1 MTLDYSC
8 NGYIIPDHA
17 AAKFYPN
24 TKIRIRPM
32 EQDIGKA
39 LAYQIKR
46 DIAERY
52 FGSRK
57 IIEED
62 RQALKAMISEFSLL
76 YSKTVGRDMLRIYA
90 LLRKPELIDGFLGL
104 IGWKGRPFFDQH
116 VVDSAIDKKQL
127 FKDISLHGWTDYSK
141 FVHLFLESYER
152 LYKDLDRC
160 REKLEEVLDEIQVVK
175 EEIRQ
180 FKRKFSI
187 DEIMNFLRTLDRR
200 DELVGVLGE
209 NQPAGKMEDLS
220 ARLALAPLD
229 DIEKSVPEVPELPP
243 LDNIKA
249 SLKDLA
255 HRVSKVYMEEDLELI
270 KE

>member
-1 MTLDYSC
+1 
-8 NGYIIPDHA
+8 
-17 AAKFYPN
+17 
-24 TKIRIRPM
+24 M

-62 RQALKAMISEFSLL
+62 RQALETMISEFSLL
-76 YSKTVGRDMLRIYA
+76 CSKTVGKDMLRIYA
-90 LLRKPELIDGFLGL
+90 LLREPELIDSFLGL
-104 IGWKGRPFFDQH
+104 IGWKGRPFFDRH
-116 VVDSAIDKKQL
+116 VIDSATDRKQL
-127 FKDISLHGWTDYSK
+127 FKGMTLHGWTDYSR
-141 FVHLFLESYER
+141 FVHLFLDSYER
-152 LYKDLDRC
+152 LYRDLRRC
-160 REKLEEVLDEIQVVK
+160 RERLEEILDEIQVVK

-180 FKRKFSI
+180 FKRKFSL
-187 DEIMNFLRTLDRR
+187 DEIMNFIRTLDRR

-220 ARLALAPLD
+220 ARLALAPLN

-243 LDNIKA
+243 LDDIKA
-249 SLKDLA
+249 ALKDLA
-255 HRVSKVYMEEDLELI
+255 HRVSKFYMEEGLEVI